1 MSIEYTNMLLNNI
14 NPQVMHIALK
24 KKDLVLKVDNKTLP
38 KSKSL
43 AVLDNRHNRID
54 G

>member
-1 MSIEYTNMLLNNI
+1 MSIEYTNMILNNI
-14 NPQVMHIALK
+14 NPQMAQVAVK
-24 KKDLVLKVDNKTLP
+24 KKELVLKIENKAFP

-43 AVLDNRHNRID
+43 AVLENRHSK

>member
-14 NPQVMHIALK
+14 HPSMAHVPLK
-24 KKDLVLKVDNKTLP
+24 KKELVLKVDNKAFP

-43 AVLDNRHNRID
+43 AVLEHRHNNS
-54 G
+54 